1 MDNTEKIWKYLK
13 SKGLNDYGAAGLMGN
28 LYAESGLNPKNL
40 QNSYEKKLGYTDAQ
54 YTAAVD
60 NGKYKNFVR
69 DSAGY
74 GLAQWTYWSRKQALI
89 DFCKTAGTSIGDL
102 DMQLNFLWKELSD
115 GYRGVINVLMNA
127 TSVIE
132 ASNTVLLQ
140 FERPADQ
147 SASVQL
153 KRAEYGQAYYDK
165 YANRNQEGGSV
176 VMSNSSLVSY
186 TKISPNKSSPRN
198 HSIDRIS
205 IHCVVGQCSVET
217 LGNIFAP
224 TSRQAS
230 SNYGIGLD
238 GKIGMYVEEKDRS
251 WCTSSSSNDN
261 RAVTIEVA
269 SDTYDPYKVTDAA
282 YASLLDLVTDICKRN
297 GKTKIIWFGDK
308 EKTLSYTPKPNEMV
322 MTVHRWFA
330 NKSCP
335 GDYLYN
341 KHPEIAAEVNRRL
354 SGGNAGIEEEDEDM
368 TLETFKKLMNEYRTE
383 LRDNDCGS
391 WSKEAREWAIAT
403 GLFAGGD
410 PLPDGTPNYMWADM
424 PSREQI
430 AQLFYRFAQRN
441 GLT

>member
-1 MDNTEKIWKYLK
+1 
-13 SKGLNDYGAAGLMGN
+13 MGN

-60 NGKYKNFVR
+60 NGKYKNFVK

-165 YANRNQEGGSV
+165 YANKNQEGGSV